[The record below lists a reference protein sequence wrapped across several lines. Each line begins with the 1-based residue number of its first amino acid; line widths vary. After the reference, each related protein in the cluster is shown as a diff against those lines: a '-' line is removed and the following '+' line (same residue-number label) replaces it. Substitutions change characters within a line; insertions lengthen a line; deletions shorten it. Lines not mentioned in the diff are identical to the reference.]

1 MPFLIITTDSMNI
14 LRLFHTVR
22 FLRPSQVV
30 WRFVFKLYN
39 PRPDVSKA
47 PEMRSARGQWELPA
61 CKIPSMTG
69 PDIACFLNVER
80 NISAPSIWNDP
91 AIEKLWLY
99 NLHYFDDLNAEGA
112 SSRRTWH
119 EALINRWIN
128 DNPPASG
135 NGWEPY
141 PTSLRIVNWI
151 KWILANPTPPPP
163 AFLHSLAIQSRYLAR
178 RLEYH
183 LLGNHLLAN
192 AKALF
197 FAGLFFDGPEA
208 KGWLRKSMV
217 ILNRQLPEQVLPDGG
232 HFERSPMYHA
242 IILEDL
248 LDMLNLTRVFPGIV
262 PESVTEEWRKV
273 IQRMRRWLAVMT
285 HPDGEISF
293 FNDAAFGIAS
303 GGQALET
310 YARQLGCAN
319 LSKPGCFTR
328 LADSG
333 YIRVEQKPA
342 VALLDVA
349 PVGPDYLPGH
359 AHADTLSF
367 ELSLFGQ
374 RLIVNSGTSCYGT
387 GPERLRQRGTASHNT
402 VEIDGVNSS
411 EVWSGFRVARR
422 AYPQNLN
429 VQEDA
434 NQIVVSCS
442 HNGYKRLPGR
452 PVHKRTWVFTPGKM
466 RITDKVSGTYEIAQ
480 ARFHLHPDVRCRLV
494 SSTMAELVLADGTM
508 VDLIISDGK
517 IIVKKS
523 TYHPEFGVS
532 LENRCLSVAFVG
544 ELVTEVGFA

>member
-1 MPFLIITTDSMNI
+1 
-14 LRLFHTVR
+14 
-22 FLRPSQVV
+22 
-30 WRFVFKLYN
+30 
-39 PRPDVSKA
+39 
-47 PEMRSARGQWELPA
+47 
-61 CKIPSMTG
+61 MTG
-69 PDIACFLNVER
+69 PDSVCFLNVER
-80 NISAPSIWNDP
+80 NISGPSIWNDP

-99 NLHYFDDLNAEGA
+99 NLHYFDDLNAEDA

-128 DNPPASG
+128 ENPPASG

-151 KWILANPTPPPP
+151 KWFLASPVPPSPD
-163 AFLHSLAIQSRYLAR
+163 FLHSLAIQSRYLTR

-183 LLGNHLLAN
+183 LLGNHLLAD

-208 KGWLRKSMV
+208 EDWLKKSLV

-248 LDMLNLTRVFPGIV
+248 LDMLNLTRAFPGIV
-262 PESVTEEWRKV
+262 PESVTEEWSKV
-273 IQRMRRWLAVMT
+273 IQKMRRWLAAMT

-310 YARQLGCAN
+310 YARQLGGAD
-319 LSKPGCFTR
+319 LSEPVCFTR

-387 GPERLRQRGTASHNT
+387 DPERLRQRGTASHNT

-422 AYPQNLN
+422 AYPQNLD

-434 NQIVVSCS
+434 DQIIVSCS

-466 RITDKVSGTYEIAQ
+466 RITDKVSGKYEIAQ

-494 SSTMAELVLADGTM
+494 SSTMTELVLADGTM
-508 VDLIISDGK
+508 VDLIVSNGE
-517 IIVKKS
+517 IIVEKS